1 MGILETDVIV
11 MDQIRSFLSND
22 FGIHDGHGQ
31 GIGSLR
37 TEGGIGARM
46 LMGNREL
53 AVLDSDGSLLCRV
66 VDPPDLGFD
75 SFEVRDPTGGRVARI
90 VKEFTFFSKS
100 LRVELATGG
109 QMSVKGELFDREFT
123 VMGPLGEAA
132 RVSRRW
138 PGVADFLLSRE
149 RYVVAMAAGLPVPER
164 LGTIGAVI
172 ALDLIRANEA
182 VRGLFEARR

>member
-1 MGILETDVIV
+1 MGILETDVLV

-22 FGIHDGHGQ
+22 FGIHDGTGEV
-31 GIGSLR
+31 IGSIR
-37 TEGGIGARM
+37 TEGGMGMRM

-53 AVLDSDGSLLCRV
+53 AVHDTDGSLLLRV

-75 SFEVRDPTGGRVARI
+75 TFTVHDGSGAQVARI

-100 LRVELATGG
+100 LRVELGTGG
-109 QMSVKGELFDREFT
+109 VMSVKGEIFDREFT

-138 PGVADFLLSRE
+138 PGVAEFLLSRE
-149 RYVVAMAAGLPVPER
+149 RYVVGMAAGLPVPER
-164 LGTIGAVI
+164 LGTLGAVI
-172 ALDLIRANEA
+172 ALDLIRAKERNSSS
-182 VRGLFEARR
+182 